1 MFTQILN
8 IVVLL
13 AKPSVV
19 IVIVQRSY
27 CCYCSTTKRP
37 VIGNQKRCKP
47 GDFVNF
53 AIFFGFRDDS
63 KRFWRRFRAILSG
76 LRIRFNGKSRGLRPS
91 RPNVGLSWGAGSQ
104 VLAHCCSRGLL
115 LASVVGQAH
124 CCSVVIVQHFNTVG
138 QSTLKSSRK
147 NCAPVRPL
155 PNRNPPHKLT

>member
-1 MFTQILN
+1 MTLRPNVQLVFTQILN

-91 RPNVGLSWGAGSQ
+91 RPNVGDWEPS
-104 VLAHCCSRGLL
+104 VGLL
-115 LASVVGQAH
+115 LFTRLIVGQ
-124 CCSVVIVQHFNTVG
+124 CCWPGPLLFCCYC
-138 QSTLKSSRK
+138 STLQH
-147 NCAPVRPL
+147 CWPVNVKEL
-155 PNRNPPHKLT
+155 

>member
-1 MFTQILN
+1 MTLRPNVQLVFTQILN

-63 KRFWRRFRAILSG
+63 KQFWRRFRAILSG

-91 RPNVGLSWGAGSQ
+91 RPNAGDIWEPS
-104 VLAHCCSRGLL
+104 VGLL
-115 LASVVGQAH
+115 LFTRLIVGQ
-124 CCSVVIVQHFNTVG
+124 CCWPGPLLFCCYC
-138 QSTLKSSRK
+138 STLQH
-147 NCAPVRPL
+147 CWPVNVKEL
-155 PNRNPPHKLT
+155 